1 MASVGEPV
9 AEQAFGMKLAP
20 DFSQRIEADWSAEE
34 RWWNE
39 EWGSRK
45 TQI

>member
-1 MASVGEPV
+1 MASEGEPV
-9 AEQAFGMKLAP
+9 AEQAFGMRQAP
-20 DFSQRIEADWSAEE
+20 DFSQRIEADRSAGE